1 MASAPGKPIERTET
15 ADEYGRREKCFR
27 NHRRHPFTFQSHVT
41 DIQSTRET
49 TEADGFVSQ
58 LGLKMVPLPNPQLT
72 GDVFDQHQHHRENL
86 EKLLH
91 DSPSRISLSATN
103 EFTKELFLP
112 VGELDLGSCHESDV
126 QEYLRQ
132 VNTKRYSDPF
142 KQWIPFT
149 CTRPDRDESLNFP
162 PGLTLLWKLLHR
174 ELDADKPTLSKD
186 AVNLV
191 REQSKSLTVS
201 EHEVL
206 PLEQTKIK
214 PYQYSCLDPISPPLS
229 PVSDDTVPFIP
240 DAGAAVVDLVSEA
253 SSPDRTALEAIQRD
267 MDSDPIISSTFM
279 TSPAAGELPQL
290 FQTRHTLFQEAK
302 VEAPVVFASSDT
314 LSEANVLAD
323 IHLPLIGDDGDNVS
337 KSLQET
343 GHFEDAFMTLLEDR
357 HYYANQLVN
366 QESFHP
372 ADSLCRAPVPLLD
385 FDIPPPEWS
394 RRHFTAKT
402 HFAFLRKSIPHC
414 FNILPIPRDP
424 SSESSLRWAVFPLE
438 KMRPI
443 IVDEIA
449 VSEDIIAKYL
459 SLDSTSLLSSL
470 DFVSIKPSLDI
481 LCIQHDEEI
490 ESVFLLNDEADEAP
504 PVGTQH
510 YEGPNWMDSEQGNE
524 TSISEIRNSY
534 EVNRP
539 TRRKFDDDGTRLL
552 PKSYDTS
559 ATSIL
564 LHNFMELRGMKRPR
578 LNTESAVTSQCT
590 GTLPSILGNEASAT
604 SDCEIVPLH
613 MTEEMPPAPIP
624 NIEIPSEKSSF
635 IISVDL
641 ARPILRRLESMW
653 APEKLIDVDFSRHN
667 TTARLP
673 GVTQP
678 KETVSPLSFEADISL
693 SPGTGI
699 IITNLLKVRQRS
711 LPGSQSQTPLRE
723 RVQKVS
729 QRYETLIVLVSE
741 SQPKGEFMGTMAPS
755 DTAAYAEFLSFAVA
769 LDGDVDVHFIPGATE
784 TMASWILAFM
794 CQYSSRSEALSRFL
808 SSEESPWELFLR
820 RAGMNVTAAKVL
832 SKTLFELGGASGL
845 AVFLNM
851 PVPERVARFGPLLG
865 GEKGLLLT
873 AKAIDRRWGDQPPQH
888 IPFGR

>member
-58 LGLKMVPLPNPQLT
+58 PGLKMVPLPNPQLT
-72 GDVFDQHQHHRENL
+72 GEVFDQHQHHRENL

-91 DSPSRISLSATN
+91 DSPSKISLSATN
-103 EFTKELFLP
+103 NFTKELFLP

-126 QEYLRQ
+126 REYLRQ
-132 VNTKRYSDPF
+132 VHTKRYSDPL

-149 CTRPDRDESLNFP
+149 CTRPDRDESLKFP

-174 ELDADKPTLSKD
+174 ELDTDKPTLSKD

-201 EHEVL
+201 EHEIL

-240 DAGAAVVDLVSEA
+240 DGGAAVVDLVSEP
-253 SSPDRTALEAIQRD
+253 SSPDRTALEAVQRD
-267 MDSDPIISSTFM
+267 LDSDPIISSTFM
-279 TSPAAGELPQL
+279 TSPAARELPQL
-290 FQTRHTLFQEAK
+290 FQTCHTLFQEAK
-302 VEAPVVFASSDT
+302 VEAPVVFTSSDT
-314 LSEANVLAD
+314 PSEANAFTD
-323 IHLPLIGDDGDNVS
+323 IHLPLIGDDGENVS
-337 KSLQET
+337 KSLHET

-366 QESFHP
+366 QEGFHP

-394 RRHFTAKT
+394 LRHFTAKT
-402 HFAFLRKSIPHC
+402 HFAFLRKK
-414 FNILPIPRDP
+414 
-424 SSESSLRWAVFPLE
+424 

-443 IVDEIA
+443 MVDEIA
-449 VSEDIIAKYL
+449 ASDDIIAKHL
-459 SLDSTSLLSSL
+459 SLDSTPLISSL
-470 DFVSIKPSLDI
+470 DFVSIKPNLDV

-504 PVGTQH
+504 VASTQH
-510 YEGPNWMDSEQGNE
+510 HQGPNWINSEQENE
-524 TSISEIRNSY
+524 TSISETRDSH

-539 TRRKFDDDGTRLL
+539 TSRKLDDDGTRIL

-578 LNTESAVTSQCT
+578 LNTEPAGMSQCT
-590 GTLPSILGNEASAT
+590 GTLPSIPGNEASAT
-604 SDCEIVPLH
+604 NDREIVPLQ

-741 SQPKGEFMGTMAPS
+741 SQPKGELMGTVAPS
-755 DTAAYAEFLSFAVA
+755 DTAAYAEFLNFAVA

-784 TMASWILAFM
+784 TMASWVLAYM
-794 CQYSSRSEALSRFL
+794 CQYSSRSEGLSRFL
-808 SSEESPWELFLR
+808 SSEETPWELFLR

-832 SKTLFELGGASGL
+832 SKTLFEQGGASGL

-851 PVPERVARFGPLLG
+851 SVPERVARFGPLLG